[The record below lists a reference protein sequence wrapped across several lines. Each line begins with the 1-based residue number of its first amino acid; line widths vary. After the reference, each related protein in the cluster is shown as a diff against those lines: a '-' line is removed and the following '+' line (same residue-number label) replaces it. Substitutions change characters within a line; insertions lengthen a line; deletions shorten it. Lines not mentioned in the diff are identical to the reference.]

1 MNVIIFFIVE
11 KQTRKLRQERRY
23 MKNAICLVLVILVV
37 LFASTIPGYADGRGG
52 SGYHGGGGY
61 HGGSGYHGGGGWHGD
76 GGHGGSSWHGSIWI
90 GPGWGGWGPW
100 WGPAYYPYPY
110 PYYYPNYPYYP
121 ETPMIIQQK
130 PQTYVQPEEQYFWYY
145 CKKPEGYYP
154 YIKECPGGWMKV
166 VPPAPP
172 DEKE

>member
-1 MNVIIFFIVE
+1 
-11 KQTRKLRQERRY
+11 
-23 MKNAICLVLVILVV
+23 MKNAIFLVLVILVF
-37 LFASTIPGYADGRGG
+37 LFANTIPGFAADGGGRGGGGHGGGYGGG
-52 SGYHGGGGY
+52 SGYHGGGSY
-61 HGGSGYHGGGGWHGD
+61 HGSGSWHGGGGHHD
-76 GGHGGSSWHGSIWI
+76 GSSWHGSIWI

-121 ETPMIIQQK
+121 ETPVVIQQQ
-130 PQTYVQPEEQYFWYY
+130 PRTYVQPEEQYFWYY

-154 YIKECPGGWMKV
+154 YIKECPGGWLKV